1 MTRVTDGR
9 IRFLITG
16 GTIDKEYDAQSG
28 NLVFSRTR
36 LGDILTLARCRAEFV
51 VEVVMLKDSLDMTM
65 EDRLLIR
72 ERCLAA
78 PESRIV
84 ITHGT
89 DTMADTARVLGPVVT
104 GKAVALVGAMIP
116 YSFVHSDAGFNLGCA
131 VTAVQCLPPG
141 VYVTMNGRIFTWD
154 NVRKNREIG
163 EFGKLKE

>member
-1 MTRVTDGR
+1 MTKVADGR

-89 DTMADTARVLGPVVT
+89 DTMADTARVLGPAVT

>member
-1 MTRVTDGR
+1 MTKVADGR
-9 IRFLITG
+9 IRILITG

-51 VEVVMLKDSLDMTM
+51 VEVVMLKDSLEMTM

-78 PESRIV
+78 TESRIV

-89 DTMADTARVLGPVVT
+89 DTMADTARVLGPAVS
-104 GKAVALVGAMIP
+104 GKTVALVGAMIP

-141 VYVTMNGRIFTWD
+141 VYVTMNGRIFIWD

-163 EFGKLKE
+163 EFGKLKD

>member
-89 DTMADTARVLGPVVT
+89 DTMADTARVLGPAVT

-131 VTAVQCLPPG
+131 VTAVQCMPPG

>member
-1 MTRVTDGR
+1 MTRIADGR

-36 LGDILTLARCRAEFV
+36 LGDILSLARCRAEYV

-72 ERCLAA
+72 ARCLAA

-89 DTMADTARVLGPVVT
+89 DTMADTAHVLGPAVA

-154 NVRKNREIG
+154 NVRKNRQIG
-163 EFGKLKE
+163 EFGTLEK

>member
-1 MTRVTDGR
+1 MTKIADGR

-36 LGDILTLARCRAEFV
+36 LGDILSLARCRAEYV

-78 PESRIV
+78 PESRMV

-89 DTMADTARVLGPVVT
+89 DTMAETARVLGPAVT
-104 GKAVALVGAMIP
+104 NKTVALVGAMIP

-131 VTAVQCLPPG
+131 VTAVQCLPIG

-154 NVRKNREIG
+154 NVRKNRQIG
-163 EFGKLKE
+163 EFGTLDK

>member
-1 MTRVTDGR
+1 MPAPENGA

-16 GTIDKEYDAQSG
+16 GTIDKEYDARTG

-36 LGDILTLARCRAEFV
+36 LGDILELARCRADYV

-78 PESRIV
+78 PEKRIV
-84 ITHGT
+84 VTHGT
-89 DTMADTARVLGPVVT
+89 DTMADTARVLGPAVT
-104 GKAVALVGAMIP
+104 DKAVALVGAMIP

-131 VTAVQCLPPG
+131 VTAVQCLGPG
-141 VYVTMNGRIFTWD
+141 VYVTMNGRVFAWD
-154 NVRKNREIG
+154 NVRKDRQRG
-163 EFGKLKE
+163 EFETLG

>member
-1 MTRVTDGR
+1 MTKVADGR

-89 DTMADTARVLGPVVT
+89 DTMADTARVLGPAVT

-163 EFGKLKE
+163 EFGTLKE